1 MEKRGG
7 AGLVPFRILSTTNP
21 FRKIA
26 PTAKIRARQCQ
37 PKRDTRDTLARA
49 TRLRPTGVKIP
60 YHERT
65 AICSYDVATRTL
77 HIYLNPEIARMLQ
90 CSKMPSPSGA
100 ASGGAAADR
109 NHIVAV
115 LPGLTDEIGP
125 ALHQLPPQ
133 RQRIPAPV
141 VTFNTRYN
149 MTKRRLGDFPLHPMI
164 AAPVPEG

>member
-7 AGLVPFRILSTTNP
+7 RSLGPFQDLVDDESVSQNRPHRENP
-21 FRKIA
+21 GPPMPA
-26 PTAKIRARQCQ
+26 E
-37 PKRDTRDTLARA
+37 RDTWDTLARA
-49 TRLRPTGVKIP
+49 IRLRPTGVKIP

-133 RQRIPAPV
+133 R
-141 VTFNTRYN
+141 
-149 MTKRRLGDFPLHPMI
+149 
-164 AAPVPEG
+164 

>member
-37 PKRDTRDTLARA
+37 PKRDTWDTLARA
-49 TRLRPTGVKIP
+49 IRLRPTGVKIP

-133 RQRIPAPV
+133 R
-141 VTFNTRYN
+141 
-149 MTKRRLGDFPLHPMI
+149 
-164 AAPVPEG
+164 